1 LDGSTLDVADTE
13 ENETEFGRPPASR
26 GASAYP
32 QLRFVAL
39 LENGTHV
46 LLGGRM
52 GSYATGEIT
61 LAKEVVP
68 QLKPGMLC
76 LADRFFFGFTLWTKA
91 QASGCDLLWRVR
103 KHLRL
108 EVHERLSDGSYLSAI
123 YPSEKDARHKTK
135 GVRVRV
141 IDYQLQGIPGAEPI
155 YRLVATILDPL
166 RAPAEEL
173 AALYHERWEIEN
185 TFDELKTHL
194 RGRQIVLRSKTP
206 ELVRQEFYGFLLAH
220 FAVRQLM
227 HEAALSVAEDPD
239 RLSFLHAVR
248 VVRRKL
254 SVWDAIPPSGEKKPA
269 PHDS

>member
-1 LDGSTLDVADTE
+1 
-13 ENETEFGRPPASR
+13 
-26 GASAYP
+26 
-32 QLRFVAL
+32 
-39 LENGTHV
+39 
-46 LLGGRM
+46 M

-76 LADRFFFGFTLWTKA
+76 LADRFFFGFKLWTKA

-141 IDYQLQGIPGAEPI
+141 IDYQLQGIRDAEPI
-155 YRLVATILDPL
+155 YRLVTTILDPL
-166 RAPAEEL
+166 RAPAAEL

-185 TFDELKTHL
+185 TFESSTWC
-194 RGRQIVLRSKTP
+194 TP
-206 ELVRQEFYGFLLAH
+206 SDAMEFQEPIALNRPLVGAPDGSVRPCIARRLLCAESMVH
-220 FAVRQLM
+220 PRRLASPATVSA
-227 HEAALSVAEDPD
+227 ESVA
-239 RLSFLHAVR
+239 RQWSA
-248 VVRRKL
+248 
-254 SVWDAIPPSGEKKPA
+254 
-269 PHDS
+269 